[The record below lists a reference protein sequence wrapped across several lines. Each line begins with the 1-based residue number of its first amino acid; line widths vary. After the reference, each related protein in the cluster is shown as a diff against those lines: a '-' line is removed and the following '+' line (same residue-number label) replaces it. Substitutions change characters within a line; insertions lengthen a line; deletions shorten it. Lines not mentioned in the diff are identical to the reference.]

1 MVFLNVTETI
11 GVLLGTASSTT
22 TGSLFMTL
30 LVLLII
36 LVAVCI
42 FFGIQ
47 MEYIAIILLPYL
59 LAVAG
64 EYQNFV
70 APLGI
75 LLIYLATIVTKVWLF
90 K

>member
-1 MVFLNVTETI
+1 MVFLNTTQTI
-11 GVLLGTASSTT
+11 GIILGQASTTT
-22 TGSLFMTL
+22 TGSLFMAL
-30 LVLLII
+30 LVLLILMI
-36 LVAVCI
+36 VVCM

-47 MEYIAIILLPYL
+47 LEYIAIILLPYL
-59 LAVAG
+59 IAVAG

-75 LLIYLATIVTKVWLF
+75 ILIYLATILSKVWLF